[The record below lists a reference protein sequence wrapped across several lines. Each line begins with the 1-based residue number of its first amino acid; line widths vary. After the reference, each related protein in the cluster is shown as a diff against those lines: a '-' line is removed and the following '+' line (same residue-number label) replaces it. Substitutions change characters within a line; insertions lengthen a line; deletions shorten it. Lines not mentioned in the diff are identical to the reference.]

1 MGKANFRSL
10 KDLGDCREVLKVL
23 RLFKELIKGKTMKRT
38 YITLLLAAV
47 AMCTFAAAPNGSG
60 TYYSAANGKKGAALK
75 TALRGIIYNRTEQT
89 YGSLWTAFYTTD
101 VRDGDKVWDM
111 YSNMTLTLGTNQDT
125 GSGNAEGQYYNRE
138 HSFPQSWFGGENKMP
153 MYTDLHHVYP
163 TDKFVNGK
171 RANYPFGE
179 TNGEDYKSN
188 GDFSKLGRCTYPG
201 YNGTV
206 FEPNDIYKGDFA
218 RTYFYIVTCYEEQL
232 SSWVKNYS
240 STDVVNVLDGSSYP
254 AFQTWQKDMLLAWAT
269 ADPVSQKEIDRNNEV
284 KRLQGNR
291 NPFVDYPGLE
301 QYIWGTKTDVA
312 FSYDNYEGSGSGDD
326 PGPGPNPGTGTYK
339 LQQVTSVEAGEMYVF
354 EQSGYVMNNTC
365 SSSALQTTNS
375 YKTTGLTGTE
385 TYVWTLETAT
395 NGYYMK
401 NANGTGNFPYL
412 NNNGSSTTVSFGA
425 KSSIWAF
432 NFQSDNT
439 VLIQCTNN
447 SNRFLGYTSASSHAY
462 KAYATSNLSSSS
474 YPHAIKVYKLV
485 EEVTPSLTPSDLALT
500 GAPVA
505 LSFDLYNDSGAK
517 TISYTT
523 SSTGAVTVSGGAGY
537 VTTSVNESTK
547 TITVAPLAKTTSPQ
561 TITVSQA
568 ADETYEAGS
577 VTFTVTVGDSTP
589 VGPTPSGKW
598 VETPFADLTAS
609 DVFVIVGNNGNNYA
623 LPNDVTG
630 SAPVATPVTVTDG
643 KIMGDVADNLK
654 WNITSKAKGY
664 TFYPNGSTTTW
675 LYCTNSDNGLRV
687 GDNVFNN
694 VFVMGEGG
702 YLQNVGTSRYLGICD
717 SQDWRCYTSTDVNIG
732 GQTFK
737 FYKYQVS
744 IPVTVSELGCGT
756 FASDYALDFSNS
768 EIRAFYATVSGDN
781 LIFHEVEK
789 VPADTGVLLYK
800 VGGASDDI
808 PVYSGTADAV
818 PGNANAFV
826 RGTGAAVSYTDDD
839 KNYILFDGDD
849 GLGFYKANKN
859 PVATDRAYIHV
870 SESVDVKCF
879 LLDLENDPTGIRS
892 MEEVRGMM
900 EDGVIF
906 NLAGQRLQKMQKG
919 INIVNGK
926 KVLR

>member
-47 AMCTFAAAPNGSG
+47 AMCTFADAPNGSG
-60 TYYSAANGKKGAALK
+60 TYYQNADGKKGAALK
-75 TALRGIIYNRTEQT
+75 TALRDIVQTKTELD
-89 YGSLWTAFYTTD
+89 YDYLWTAFRTTD
-101 VRDGDKVWDM
+101 KRSDGKVWDM
-111 YSNMTLTLGTNQDT
+111 YSNITNFTFGTDQA
-125 GSGNAEGQYYNRE
+125 GNYQKEGDVYNRE
-138 HSFPQSWFGGENKMP
+138 HSFPKSWFGGEIKP
-153 MYTDLHHVYP
+153 MYTDLHHMYP
-163 TDKFVNGK
+163 TDGYVNN
-171 RANYPFGE
+171 RRDNYPFGE
-179 TNGEDYKSN
+179 VSN
-188 GDFSKLGRCTYPG
+188 PTYSSEGGFSKLGPCSYSG
-201 YNGTV
+201 YTGTV
-206 FEPNDIYKGDFA
+206 FEPNDMYKGDFA
-218 RTYFYIVTCYEEQL
+218 RTYFYMVTRYEEKL
-232 SSWVKNYS
+232 PDWYSNYS
-240 STDVVNVLDGSSYP
+240 DSRATLDGKTYP
-254 AFQTWQKDMLLAWAT
+254 GLKAWQLNMLMEWAT
-269 ADPVSQKEIDRNNEV
+269 NDPVSEKEINRNNAV
-284 KRLQGNR
+284 AGIQGNR
-291 NPFVDYPGLE
+291 NPFIDYPGLE
-301 QYIWGTKTDVA
+301 QYIWGTNTDD
-312 FSYDNYEGSGSGDD
+312 FDYDDYVIPEGYGSGDD

-365 SSSALQTTNS
+365 SSSSVLQTTNS

-412 NNNGSSTTVSFGA
+412 NNGSSTNVSFGT

-447 SNRFLGYTSASSHAY
+447 GNRFLGYTSASSHAY
-462 KAYATSNLSSSS
+462 KAYATSNLNS

-500 GAPVA
+500 GAPVT
-505 LSFDLYNDSGAK
+505 LTFDLYNDSGAK
-517 TISYTT
+517 TINYTT
-523 SSTGAVTVSGGAGY
+523 SSTGAVTVSESEY
-537 VTTSVNESTK
+537 VTTSVSGN
-547 TITVAPLAKTTSPQ
+547 TITVTPVKVTPSAQ
-561 TITVSQA
+561 TITVSQV
-568 ADETYEAGS
+568 ADATYEAGS

-630 SAPVATPVTVTDG
+630 SAPVATPVTVTGG
-643 KIMGDVADNLK
+643 KITSPVADNLK

-675 LYCTNSDNGLRV
+675 LYCTDSNNGLRV
-687 GDNVFNN
+687 DDNVFNN
-694 VFVMGEGG
+694 VFVMGEDG
-702 YLQNVGTSRYLGICD
+702 YLQNVGTSRYVGIYN

-756 FASDYALDFSNS
+756 FASDYALDFSAS
-768 EIRAFYATVSGDN
+768 EIRAFYATVSGNN
-781 LIFHEVEK
+781 LIFYEVEK
-789 VPADTGVLLYK
+789 VPANTGVLLYK

-808 PVYSGTADAV
+808 PVYNGTTDAV
-818 PGNANAFV
+818 PGNAFV
-826 RGTGAAVSYTDDD
+826 RGTGAAVSYSETD
-839 KNYILFDGDD
+839 KNYILFDGDE
-849 GLGFYKANKN
+849 GLGFYKANN
-859 PVATDRAYIHV
+859 NTVATNRAYIQV
-870 SESVDVKCF
+870 PASTNVKCF
-879 LLDLENDPTGIRS
+879 LLDLENDPTGIES
-892 MEEVRGMM
+892 IQNSKFKIQN
-900 EDGVIF
+900 EDAIY
-906 NLAGQRLQKMQKG
+906 NLAGQRLSKMQKG